1 MTAVIV
7 SMDEWWR
14 DDVEDVFDERLVDL
28 RKLER
33 KACRDV
39 VNDGE
44 RMILLVGFG
53 LLLLRVDR
61 LT

>member
-1 MTAVIV
+1 M
-7 SMDEWWR
+7 
-14 DDVEDVFDERLVDL
+14 EDVFDERLVDL